1 MPYREAR
8 AEHDRQIHPQPGV
21 PSRPSRTGATA
32 ITGRPPG
39 PGWTVVLRRQPA
51 RLVDGQ
57 PQGGYMD
64 VYELICCDCGDDPD
78 LDYRHASPGFQRI
91 RGPYPFA
98 EGIAAYGNHVR
109 RHHPQATGLGESSA
123 ARSSS

>member
-1 MPYREAR
+1 MPYREAL
-8 AEHDRQIHPQPGV
+8 A
-21 PSRPSRTGATA
+21 
-32 ITGRPPG
+32 G

-57 PQGGYMD
+57 PQGGYTD

-78 LDYRHASPGFQRI
+78 LDYRHVSPGFQRI

-98 EGIAAYGNHVR
+98 EGIAAYGKHVKH
-109 RHHPQATGLGESSA
+109 HHPRTAVKGP
-123 ARSSS
+123 

>member
-1 MPYREAR
+1 MPYRETR
-8 AEHDRQIHPQPGV
+8 G
-21 PSRPSRTGATA
+21 
-32 ITGRPPG
+32 G

-57 PQGGYMD
+57 PQGGYND

-78 LDYRHASPGFQRI
+78 LDYHHVSRGFQRI

-98 EGIAAYGNHVR
+98 EGIAAYGSHVR
-109 RHHPQATGLGESSA
+109 HHQPRTAGVGESSP
-123 ARSSS
+123 ARSGS